1 MEKTQKREKHKRKGR
16 MKRIRGAAVSQ
27 VEKWAAQLEASRG
40 INIQKQNTKP
50 KKKQNTNLP
59 KKDRKEEKGH
69 TKIIQKPKKR
79 QNTKKS

>member
-1 MEKTQKREKHKRKGR
+1 

-50 KKKQNTNLP
+50 
-59 KKDRKEEKGH
+59 EEKLN
-69 TKIIQKPKKR
+69 KKR
-79 QNTKKS
+79 AKN

>member
-1 MEKTQKREKHKRKGR
+1 

-50 KKKQNTNLP
+50 KKSKTQTSQKKTEKKKKDTQKSYKNP
-59 KKDRKEEKGH
+59 KKGKTQKRAKKEKG
-69 TKIIQKPKKR
+69 
-79 QNTKKS
+79 